1 MPTPITIIGRVG
13 TAELRFTPAGKAV
26 LNVSVAVKR
35 EKYNRDTKQ
44 FEEVGTDWHRAALWD
59 RKAEAAAEV
68 VDKGALVVVVGE
80 LESRDFDDREGQKRT
95 VWEIRAQ
102 EIGLIPMASR
112 GQRPAQP
119 AAAKADD
126 PWAAT
131 SQSGSSFADEP
142 PF

>member
-1 MPTPITIIGRVG
+1 MSTPIAIIGRVG

-44 FEEVGTDWHRAALWD
+44 FEEVGTDWHRATLWD

-119 AAAKADD
+119 ASAKVDD
-126 PWAAT
+126 PWATTAPTAT
-131 SQSGSSFADEP
+131 GQDQP
-142 PF
+142 PW